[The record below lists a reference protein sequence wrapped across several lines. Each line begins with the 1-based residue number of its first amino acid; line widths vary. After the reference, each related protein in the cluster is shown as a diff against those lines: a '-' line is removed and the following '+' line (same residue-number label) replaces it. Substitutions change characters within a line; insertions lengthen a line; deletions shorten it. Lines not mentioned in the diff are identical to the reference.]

1 MTDPYAVLGISQNAS
16 DEEITKAYRKLAK
29 KYHPDLNPDNKA
41 FAEKKMGEINAA
53 YEQIKAIRSG
63 KTTSSSYQSSSGS
76 SGASWS
82 ITVRQYL
89 AMHQYAQA
97 LYFLSTVQERTAE
110 WYFYSAVANAGIGN
124 RIVALDHAQKAVA
137 MDSSNPMYQQL
148 LAQLQGGA
156 ARYRQ
161 TEQTFNPGMASG
173 LRICL
178 GLCCLSSLCRCC

>member
-1 MTDPYAVLGISQNAS
+1 
-16 DEEITKAYRKLAK
+16 
-29 KYHPDLNPDNKA
+29 
-41 FAEKKMGEINAA
+41 MGEINAA

-137 MDSSNPMYQQL
+137 MDPSNPMYQQL